1 MPEQDQIV
9 LETVVFIDKSRNFT
23 NNFGLHFS
31 IILLHLDHNT
41 IIFEQH
47 LEGHEGGIQSGS
59 HKWKELGYG
68 KQMGS
73 DLAEIYTTCF
83 SHYLYIFLSFLFIIT
98 MLFLV
103 LWLLSWSRGT
113 NLVWDFAF

>member
-1 MPEQDQIV
+1 MPEQEKI
-9 LETVVFIDKSRNFT
+9 ETAVFIDKSRDFT

-31 IILLHLDHNT
+31 IILLHLDQNT

-47 LEGHEGGIQSGS
+47 LEGHAGGIQSGS

-73 DLAEIYTTCF
+73 DLAEIDTTCL
-83 SHYLYIFLSFLFIIT
+83 SHYLYIFYHFS
-98 MLFLV
+98 
-103 LWLLSWSRGT
+103 LL
-113 NLVWDFAF
+113 